1 MSLICLSLLGA
12 PALEEKLLDQL
23 LQSTHD
29 LTFTSQNCA
38 SHGGHGDDIHSH
50 GGHIHGGLDA
60 SEQVLGRARAVLVQV
75 LVPESIA
82 RQLIADLGVLFSGS
96 GLRYW
101 LTPVLEEG
109 QFQ

>member
-1 MSLICLSLLGA
+1 MSLVCLSLLGS

-23 LQSTHD
+23 LRSPHD
-29 LTFTSQNCA
+29 LTFTSHSCA
-38 SHGGHGDDIHSH
+38 SHGGHSQDGH

-75 LVPESIA
+75 LVPEALA
-82 RQLIADLGVLFSGS
+82 RQLLQDLEALFSGS

-101 LTPVLEEG
+101 LTPVIEEG
-109 QFQ
+109 QL

>member
-1 MSLICLSLLGA
+1 MSLVCLSLLGA

-23 LQSTHD
+23 LQSPHD
-29 LTFTSQNCA
+29 LTFTSQSCA
-38 SHGGHGDDIHSH
+38 SHGGHSDD
-50 GGHIHGGLDA
+50 GLDA

-75 LVPESIA
+75 LVPETVA
-82 RQLIADLGVLFSGS
+82 RQLLHDLGALFNGS

-109 QFQ
+109 QL

>member
-1 MSLICLSLLGA
+1 MSLVCLSLLGA

-23 LQSTHD
+23 LQSPHD
-29 LTFTSQNCA
+29 LTFTSQGCA
-38 SHGGHGDDIHSH
+38 SHGGHSDDS
-50 GGHIHGGLDA
+50 LDA

-75 LVPESIA
+75 LIPESIA
-82 RQLIADLGVLFSGS
+82 RQLIDDLGVLFSGS

-109 QFQ
+109 QL

>member
-1 MSLICLSLLGA
+1 MSLVCLSLLGA

-23 LQSTHD
+23 LQSPHD
-29 LTFTSQNCA
+29 LTFTSQGCA
-38 SHGGHGDDIHSH
+38 SHGGHSDD
-50 GGHIHGGLDA
+50 GHIHGGLNA

-75 LVPESIA
+75 LVPESVA
-82 RQLIADLGVLFSGS
+82 RQLIDDLGELFSGS

-109 QFQ
+109 QL